1 MPGSA
6 STWAWNSDTGAATMA
21 SQNKTVPTDAS
32 VRAYLDAIEDPLRR
46 QDCEALSAMMER
58 LAGAPPVMW
67 GAGIVGFGSY
77 HYRYDSGR
85 EGDAPLLGF
94 SSRKGDISVYLSC
107 DDAPL
112 QAMRDRLGRHKMGK
126 ACLYLRRLEDVD
138 QGVLAD
144 MLVHAAAATRARY
157 PQP

>member
-1 MPGSA
+1 
-6 STWAWNSDTGAATMA
+6 MA
-21 SQNKTVPTDAS
+21 SQNKTVATDAS
-32 VRAYLDAIEDPLRR
+32 VRAYLDAIDDPVRR
-46 QDCEALSAMMER
+46 RDCEALAAMMER
-58 LAGAPPVMW
+58 LAGAPAVMW

-94 SSRKGDISVYLSC
+94 ASRKGDISVYLSC

-112 QAMRDRLGRHKMGK
+112 ASLRDKLGRHKMGK
-126 ACLYLRRLEDVD
+126 ACLYLRRLDDVD
-138 QGVLAD
+138 QDVLEQMVA
-144 MLVHAAAATRARY
+144 HAAATTRARY

>member
-6 STWAWNSDTGAATMA
+6 GTWAWNSDTGAASMA

-32 VRAYLDAIEDPLRR
+32 VRAYLDAIDDPVRR
-46 QDCEALSAMMER
+46 QDCEALTAMMER
-58 LAGAPPVMW
+58 LAGAPGVMW
-67 GAGIVGFGSY
+67 GGSIVGFGSY

-107 DDAPL
+107 DDPPL

-126 ACLYLRRLEDVD
+126 ACLYLRRLDDVD
-138 QGVLAD
+138 QAVLEEMVAYS
-144 MLVHAAAATRARY
+144 AAVTRERY
-157 PQP
+157 GG

>member
-1 MPGSA
+1 M
-6 STWAWNSDTGAATMA
+6 
-21 SQNKTVPTDAS
+21 VPLDAS
-32 VRAYLDAIEDPLRR
+32 FQAYLDGIADPVRR
-46 QDCEALSAMMER
+46 RDCEALAAMMAR
-58 LAGAPPVMW
+58 LAGAPAVIW
-67 GAGIVGFGSY
+67 GGGIVGFGSY

-112 QAMRDRLGRHKMGK
+112 EAMRARLGRHKMGK

-138 QGVLAD
+138 QGVLEEMVA
-144 MLVHAAAATRARY
+144 HAAAVTRARY
-157 PQP
+157 G